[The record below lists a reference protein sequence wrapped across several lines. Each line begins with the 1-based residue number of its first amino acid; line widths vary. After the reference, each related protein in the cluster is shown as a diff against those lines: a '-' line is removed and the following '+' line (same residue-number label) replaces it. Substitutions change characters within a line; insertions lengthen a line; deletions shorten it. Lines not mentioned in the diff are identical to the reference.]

1 MDNFDNFMAHRV
13 SYDYQPQGF
22 SVQFGGGYSFDTD
35 GGYPLLRKLNLT
47 FKGFQFYL
55 KKVNGVD
62 VIDEEKN
69 ISINNMAALDKFY
82 KNHKT
87 NVTFEYNSPVYG
99 KMLVRFAEPLKI
111 PEIIEG
117 SNGVCEPFNIV
128 LKEVFV

>member
-62 VIDEEKN
+62 VIDKEKN

-82 KNHKT
+82 NEHKT
-87 NVTFEYNSPVYG
+87 NVTFEYNSPLYG